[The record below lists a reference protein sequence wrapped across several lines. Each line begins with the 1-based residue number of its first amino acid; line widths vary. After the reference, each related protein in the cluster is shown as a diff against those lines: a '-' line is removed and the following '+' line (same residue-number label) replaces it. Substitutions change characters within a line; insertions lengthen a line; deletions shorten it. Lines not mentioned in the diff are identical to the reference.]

1 MKESRP
7 SPSFRPRFTSPATT
21 PASPNPATFA
31 KWRTWA
37 VPSCAENSI
46 RPRSQTSS
54 RRPASE
60 RTAPSRSSG
69 IPSVR
74 RRSPPVPRGMKPKS
88 GSGSR
93 GWAAARPSITSLAVP
108 SPPTAT
114 TSAPPERTASRASR
128 TPSPGSFVKAHSNSP
143 TADRTARAIRSKWR
157 PVRPAALRGLTMR
170 YGFTVVKDNRAWRS
184 RPRPPSSPREH
195 GEPAPAHVGS
205 PRGPE
210 FLGLWCMRAGC
221 ARLDPA
227 HARLL
232 WRNPAAARLTSDI
245 LVNGVLPA
253 AVLLNS
259 AWYARDA
266 GEPSAF
272 WMDALVLTEVAALT
286 ADVNGV
292 SKDAVARR
300 RPSAG
305 RNAGGGGARSFF
317 SGHTSF
323 AFALAT
329 SAGTISTLRGY
340 PSAPWMW
347 AGGMAVATGVG
358 YLRIAGDAHWLP
370 DVVPSAAGLALLF

>member
-1 MKESRP
+1 MYAPVDNPPVLLTPGCWVALLRCALFGLLLAAPLARAEIGLLRVDTKWHAR
-7 SPSFRPRFTSPATT
+7 ATGVAT
-21 PASPNPATFA
+21 VLALALASPHFA
-31 KWRTWA
+31 
-37 VPSCAENSI
+37 PGHCEFC
-46 RPRSQTSS
+46 
-54 RRPASE
+54 
-60 RTAPSRSSG
+60 
-69 IPSVR
+69 
-74 RRSPPVPRGMKPKS
+74 
-88 GSGSR
+88 GSDR
-93 GWAAARPSITSLAVP
+93 IDDAAR
-108 SPPTAT
+108 
-114 TSAPPERTASRASR
+114 
-128 TPSPGSFVKAHSNSP
+128 
-143 TADRTARAIRSKWR
+143 
-157 PVRPAALRGLTMR
+157 
-170 YGFTVVKDNRAWRS
+170 
-184 RPRPPSSPREH
+184 
-195 GEPAPAHVGS
+195 
-205 PRGPE
+205 
-210 FLGLWCMRAGC
+210 
-221 ARLDPA
+221 
-227 HARLL
+227 ARLL

-272 WMDALVLTEVAALT
+272 WMDALVMTEVAALT

-358 YLRIAGDAHWLP
+358 YLRIAGDAHWLT
-370 DVVPSAAGLALLF
+370 DVVAGAAIGGLVGFAVPWTFHRVQRTQRSFDLVPSAGGLALLF